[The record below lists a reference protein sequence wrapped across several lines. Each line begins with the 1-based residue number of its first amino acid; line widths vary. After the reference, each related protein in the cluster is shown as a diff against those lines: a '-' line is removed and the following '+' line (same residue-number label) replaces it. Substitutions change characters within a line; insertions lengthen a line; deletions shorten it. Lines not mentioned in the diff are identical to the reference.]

1 MTSERYKRFHVGRPP
16 YLSEE
21 HWGSIDAEVA
31 RLDRS
36 LASGDMVQTIGDVKC
51 LVEAVAKVTL
61 DINGTPADPS
71 ASFDTTVNK
80 AHTLLAQQPGHE
92 LAHESE
98 FGRMA
103 TQASKIA
110 RNLGNIRNEF
120 GGGHGRARQPRVKD
134 EMVDMAL
141 DGGLLWVRWALR
153 RLGLFSEGRPDA
165 LIRDL
170 VEEGAVFRSGMLRRR
185 LEAANLPTLEARH
198 QRALGVAVGQRAMR
212 GTFVVREG
220 GVTACLE
227 SDDTDKLWTPD
238 YRIGLAQGLLFDP
251 DEQPTVRDHS
261 LRDALMALDPLPDCS
276 TDLAELVDRIVT
288 STEQGTIAAD
298 VADSHDLEKFIESR
312 IDVRPDPERPALNR
326 LAKHVQPLPA

>member
-1 MTSERYKRFHVGRPP
+1 MYQRFAVERPP
-16 YLSEE
+16 YLGDEY
-21 HWGSIDAEVA
+21 WTSIDAEVA

-36 LASGDMVQTIGDVKC
+36 LASGDLVQAIGGVKC
-51 LVEAVAKVTL
+51 LVEAVAKVAL

-71 ASFDTTVNK
+71 ASFDATVNK

-153 RLGLFSEGRPDA
+153 RLGLFSEGRPEA

-170 VEEGAVFRSGMLRRR
+170 VEDGAVFRAGMLRRR
-185 LEAANLPTLEARH
+185 LEAANLPTLEPRH

-220 GVTACLE
+220 GVIACLE
-227 SDDTDKLWTPD
+227 SDDTESLWTPD

-251 DEQPTVRDHS
+251 DEQPTVGDQS

-276 TDLAELVDRIVT
+276 KDLGELVERIVT
-288 STEQGTIAAD
+288 NTEEGTIAAD
-298 VADSHDLEKFIESR
+298 VPASYQLEKFINSR
-312 IDVRPDPERPALNR
+312 AEVRPEPEHAALKR
-326 LAKHVQPLPA
+326 LAEHVQPLPF

>member
-1 MTSERYKRFHVGRPP
+1 MTGVYQRFAVRRPQ
-16 YLSEE
+16 YLGDE
-21 HWGSIDAEVA
+21 HWNSIDAEVA

-36 LASGDMVQTIGDVKC
+36 LSSGDLVQTIGDVKC

-61 DINGTPADPS
+61 DINGTPADPN

-98 FGRMA
+98 FGKMA

-170 VEEGAVFRSGMLRRR
+170 VEDGAVFRSGMLRRR
-185 LEAANLPTLEARH
+185 LEAANLPMLEPRH

-212 GTFVVREG
+212 GTFVVGEG

-227 SDDTDKLWTPD
+227 SDDTEELWTPE
-238 YRIGLAQGLLFDP
+238 YRIGLAHGLLFDP
-251 DEQPTVRDHS
+251 DEQPTVRDQS

-276 TDLAELVDRIVT
+276 KDLDALVERIVT
-288 STEQGTIAAD
+288 STAEGTIAAD
-298 VADSHDLEKFIESR
+298 VPASYELEEFINTR
-312 IDVRPDPERPALNR
+312 IEVRPEQEHPSLKR
-326 LAKHVQPLPA
+326 LAKHVQPLPF